1 MSYNNGPKIVTS
13 GLVMY
18 LDAGNRRSFVSGSSI
33 WTDIT
38 ENKHTGSLL
47 SSPVYTSSFG
57 GGITFNGTSYVYYDS
72 TPAIGSNIL
81 RTVTLSVWFS
91 ISQTQ
96 RHFIF
101 TKMNSGTTLRQY
113 SFIVETGNQTYFTT
127 SDSSGE
133 QVFSSANNVI
143 TPGSIYHWTGTIDR
157 TNRVITQYLN
167 GQLLTTSTATVRQT
181 DMANV
186 NEPLTV
192 GGINNRMRG
201 TVYSAMIYN
210 RVLTAN
216 EARQNY
222 NATKGRFGL

>member
-1 MSYNNGPKIVTS
+1 
-13 GLVMY
+13 
-18 LDAGNRRSFVSGSSI
+18 
-33 WTDIT
+33 
-38 ENKHTGSLL
+38 
-47 SSPVYTSSFG
+47 
-57 GGITFNGTSYVYYDS
+57 
-72 TPAIGSNIL
+72 
-81 RTVTLSVWFS
+81 
-91 ISQTQ
+91 
-96 RHFIF
+96 
-101 TKMNSGTTLRQY
+101 MNSGTTLRQY
-113 SFIVETGNQTYFTT
+113 NFIVETGNQTYFTT

-192 GGINNRMRG
+192 GGISNRMRG

-222 NATKGRFGL
+222 HATKGRFGL